1 MDNLDA
7 DTIAKGLSEEQRG
20 IALSLLGYAWNGDAR
35 PSPGIAI
42 MNGLGLMHID
52 ALKARDG
59 SFIRYKAKPTEL
71 GAAVYALLKRSAE
84 RRVGNE
90 WVSTC
95 RSWWPPFHLKK

>member
-35 PSPGIAI
+35 PSPGIDI

-71 GAAVYALLKRSAE
+71 GAAVYALLKGERCAATSQTVSACLS
-84 RRVGNE
+84 GYA
-90 WVSTC
+90 WSC
-95 RSWWPPFHLKK
+95 